1 MSVTHYFSPP
11 LRPSKITTLAIVALG
26 AMCLNVF
33 PGPASLRAVG
43 DENSRILTPPAPDTP
58 RVNGPG
64 VFGVRPGSPFL
75 YMIPA
80 TGRPPLEYAVDGLPM
95 GLHVDARTGIIT
107 GAVSDPGEHK
117 VTLRARNALGAS
129 AKPFRI
135 VVGDKI
141 ALTPPMGWNGWN
153 SYAETISQEKVLNGA
168 RVMVEKGLTAHGWAY
183 VNIDDTW
190 EGVRGGQFNAIQ
202 PNSKFP
208 DMAGLARNI
217 HALGL
222 RFGLYS
228 APWAITY
235 AGHIGS
241 SADNADGTYDWI
253 KSGDHNEFDRMSKDD
268 NGAHDKRKALRKFGR
283 VSFVDKDVAQWA
295 AWGVDYLKYDWHP
308 IDAPHMED
316 MARALRKS
324 GRDIVYSLSN
334 GASKDSALAYQ
345 RSANLW
351 RTTGDIYDN
360 WPKVKEIGFSQDYW
374 APYAGPGHWN
384 DLDMLV
390 VGNVSTGKSI
400 HPTQLTPDEQY
411 THLSLWSLLAAP
423 LVLGCEP
430 TALDDFTLGLLT
442 NDEVLAVD
450 QDALGKQAVPVG
462 RDGDK
467 VAYVKPLEDGS
478 LAVGLFNTG
487 PAETTVA
494 IQWKDL
500 PMAENS
506 RLVVRDLWRQK
517 DLGIFTGKFEAKV
530 ASHGVMLVRISVAK
544 P

>member
-1 MSVTHYFSPP
+1 MIHPLRSLRPLQISTLAVATLGSVCLNLLICAPP
-11 LRPSKITTLAIVALG
+11 LQAA
-26 AMCLNVF
+26 
-33 PGPASLRAVG
+33 G
-43 DENSRILTPPAPDTP
+43 DANPLILTPPPPETP

-64 VFGVRPGSPFL
+64 VFGVRPGAPFL
-75 YMIPA
+75 YTIPA
-80 TGRPPLEYAVDGLPM
+80 TGKAPLTYAVDGLPM

-107 GAVSDPGEHK
+107 GAISDPGEHK
-117 VTLRARNALGAS
+117 VTLRARNALGGW

-135 VVGDKI
+135 VVGDNI

-153 SYAETISQEKVLNGA
+153 SYAESISQDKVLNCA
-168 RVMVEKGLTAHGWAY
+168 HIMVDKGLQAHGWSY

-208 DMAGLARNI
+208 DMGALAKDI

-222 RFGLYS
+222 KFGVYS
-228 APWAITY
+228 GPWIITY

-268 NGAHDKRKALRKFGR
+268 KDAHAKRSALRKFGR
-283 VSFVDKDVAQWA
+283 FSFVDKDVAQWA

-308 IDAPHMED
+308 IDAPHMEE
-316 MARALRKS
+316 MSRALRKS
-324 GRDIVYSLSN
+324 GRDMVYSLSN
-334 GASKDSALAYQ
+334 GASKDSAQAYQ
-345 RSANLW
+345 RSSNLW

-360 WPKVKEIGFSQDYW
+360 WPKVKEIGFGTVQSFW

-400 HPTQLTPDEQY
+400 HPTNLTPDEQY
-411 THLSLWSLLAAP
+411 THVSLWCLQSAP
-423 LVLGCEP
+423 LILGCEL

-450 QDALGKQAVPVG
+450 QDALGKQGVPV
-462 RDGDK
+462 DKEGDT
-467 VAYVKPLEDGS
+467 VAYVKPMEDGS
-478 LAVGLFNTG
+478 TAVGLFNLG
-487 PAETTVA
+487 AAEATVA
-494 IQWKDL
+494 IKWADL
-500 PMAENS
+500 RIEEGKQMT
-506 RLVVRDLWRQK
+506 VRDLWRQK
-517 DLGIFTGKFEAKV
+517 DLGSFTGKFEAKV
-530 ASHGVMLVRISVAK
+530 ASHGVVLVRVSAAK

>member
-1 MSVTHYFSPP
+1 MRALWKFPFVIVFLGSVSLQGF
-11 LRPSKITTLAIVALG
+11 AG
-26 AMCLNVF
+26 AT
-33 PGPASLRAVG
+33 ALRAAGNADAPV
-43 DENSRILTPPAPDTP
+43 LTPPAPDTP
-58 RVNGPG
+58 RVNGPS

-75 YMIPA
+75 YTVPA
-80 TGRPPLEYAVDGLPM
+80 TGKPPLEYAADGLPL
-95 GLHVDARTGIIT
+95 GLRLDARTGRIT
-107 GAVSDPGEHK
+107 GVLNEAGEHR
-117 VTLRARNALGAS
+117 VTLRARNALGSS

-135 VVGDKI
+135 VVGDRI

-153 SYAETISQEKVLNGA
+153 SYAETISQEKVLNCA
-168 RVMVEKGLTAHGWAY
+168 HLMVEKGLQAHGWTY

-190 EGVRGGQFNAIQ
+190 EGVRGGPLNAIQ

-208 DMAGLARNI
+208 DMAALANAV

-222 RFGLYS
+222 KFGVYS
-228 APWAITY
+228 TPWAITY
-235 AGHIGS
+235 AGHVGS

-253 KSGDHNEFDRMSKDD
+253 KSGDHNAFDRMSQDD
-268 NGAHDKRKALRKFGR
+268 ASAHDKRKALRKFGR
-283 VSFVDKDVAQWA
+283 FPFVDKDVAQWA

-308 IDAPHMED
+308 IDVPHTED

-324 GRDIVYSLSN
+324 GRDVVYSLSN
-334 GASKDSALAYQ
+334 GASRESAPALQ

-351 RTTGDIYDN
+351 RTTGDIGDT
-360 WPKVKEIGFSQDYW
+360 WQSVSKIGFAQDAW

-390 VGNVSTGKSI
+390 VGNVSTGKAI

-411 THLSLWSLLAAP
+411 THLSLWCLLSAP
-423 LVLGCEP
+423 LMLGCELP
-430 TALDDFTLGLLT
+430 KLDDFTLGLLT

-450 QDALGKQAVPVG
+450 QDALGKQATPVG
-462 RDGDK
+462 KEGDK

-478 LAVGLFNTG
+478 LAVGLFNLG

-494 IQWKDL
+494 IRWQDL
-500 PMAENS
+500 PMAES
-506 RLVVRDLWRQK
+506 TRLTVRDLWRQK
-517 DLGIFTGKFEAKV
+517 DLGTFTAKFEATV
-530 ASHGVMLVRISVAK
+530 ASHGVVLVRLSAAK

>member
-1 MSVTHYFSPP
+1 MRSLRYLKISTAAVLFLSAAGLNLLTCAPP
-11 LRPSKITTLAIVALG
+11 LRAA
-26 AMCLNVF
+26 
-33 PGPASLRAVG
+33 
-43 DENSRILTPPAPDTP
+43 ENQNPLILTPPAPDMP

-80 TGRPPLEYAVDGLPM
+80 TGKPPLEYAVDGLPL

-107 GAVSDPGEHK
+107 GTVSDPGEHK

-153 SYAETISQEKVLNGA
+153 SYAETISQDKVLNCA
-168 RVMVEKGLTAHGWAY
+168 RIMVAKGLTAHGWAY

-190 EGVRGGQFNAIQ
+190 EGVRGGTQLAIQ

-208 DMAGLARNI
+208 DMAGLAKDI
-217 HALGL
+217 HAMGL
-222 RFGLYS
+222 KFGVYS

-253 KSGDHNEFDRMSKDD
+253 KSGDHNPFYRLSKDD
-268 NGAHDKRKALRKFGR
+268 NNAHDKRKALRKFGR

-308 IDAPHMED
+308 IDVPHMED

-334 GASKDSALAYQ
+334 GASKESAQAYQ

-351 RTTGDIYDN
+351 RTTGDIADN
-360 WPKVKEIGFSQDYW
+360 WSSVSKIGFTQDAW

-400 HPTQLTPDEQY
+400 HPTQITPDEQY

-423 LVLGCEP
+423 LVLGCEL
-430 TALDDFTLGLLT
+430 TTLDDFTLGLLT

-450 QDALGKQAVPVG
+450 QDALGKQAIPAG
-462 RDGDK
+462 REGDK

-478 LAVGLFNTG
+478 MAVGLFNTG
-487 PAETTVA
+487 PAETTVT
-494 IQWKDL
+494 IRWKDL

-506 RLVVRDLWRQK
+506 RLLVRDLWRQK
-517 DLGIFTGKFEAKV
+517 DLGTFTEKFETKV
-530 ASHGVMLVRISVAK
+530 ASHGVVMVRISAAK